1 MLEIRLCRSFCPS
14 FFLIERARSVSRPQ
28 KEPAPARRPP
38 SVGWFPSSGF
48 ALPARARGSLY
59 PLSGSGHC
67 RIMNSRHKTE
77 ATKRE
82 LDDDATDGEKR
93 GARDRHA
100 GIPNNWRHLCR
111 AQRWERTLAGRRP
124 CQAFEARGGSRRQ
137 EGEEDSSDH
146 LPACRAARRD
156 GDPIPQMTDLPLF
169 VVQRC
174 RQPLRRVSFGLRGRP
189 DSLAVID
196 LRSPISGNFSIF
208 SHLGGRRIPHFQRK
222 RFPRNSVGIATL
234 STSRPHGHWLG
245 NDGAAERELCGGRG
259 R

>member
-1 MLEIRLCRSFCPS
+1 MREYQTTGGICAVLNAGKDRWLAAGPAKPLRREVDRGDRR
-14 FFLIERARSVSRPQ
+14 ERKIPQ
-28 KEPAPARRPP
+28 IIC
-38 SVGWFPSSGF
+38 
-48 ALPARARGSLY
+48 LPRRGSDL
-59 PLSGSGHC
+59 
-67 RIMNSRHKTE
+67 
-77 ATKRE
+77 
-82 LDDDATDGEKR
+82 
-93 GARDRHA
+93 
-100 GIPNNWRHLCR
+100 
-111 AQRWERTLAGRRP
+111 
-124 CQAFEARGGSRRQ
+124 
-137 EGEEDSSDH
+137 
-146 LPACRAARRD
+146 
-156 GDPIPQMTDLPLF
+156 IPQMTDLPLF

-196 LRSPISGNFSIF
+196 LRSPVSGNFSIF